1 MAAKAPD
8 FTNWEDRHPR
18 PAEKPPRRIRPNAF
32 ARMARFACLHPLTVI
47 GLWIALVIPA
57 FVLAAM
63 TFRVELQEAYLVA
76 TDPVLADEQSRLN
89 AEFPEPSESIVAVI
103 DSKDPALARG
113 GAERMAARMAEQT
126 TVFRNVFAPGTGR
139 FFEDNGVLYLSEE
152 AVTDMVNR
160 IGRSAPLFQAL
171 ATSPNLTGLAV
182 LADQVAKAIA
192 EGRSPEG
199 LTGLF
204 ADASR
209 TVQAQLAG
217 TRRDLDWLSLIEHG
231 VTIES
236 NRWYVVGYPVATAD
250 ADPMRH
256 AVEEARRLADLLVE
270 ELDGRVSVA
279 LTGRPVLRALSP
291 PVNIRVLLLP
301 ALLSSIVLLVIL
313 GFGLSRF
320 GAVMIV
326 LLTAAIALVIVTALA
341 LAAVGYFDRV
351 GLTFPVLFTALFG
364 LAAIGLILR
373 AEEAEH
379 DGIGKRAALMLAAQA
394 LGLPLLVWLAGISLL
409 GLVLIG
415 SQFLALQKLMIILAI
430 MSAVIFL
437 ATMTLLPAFLSLTR
451 PLSLDPADEED
462 DRGHWL
468 DGLLSHPT
476 SYAWWA
482 LRRGLAA
489 TLIAVSV
496 LCAMLV
502 PAFHF
507 ESPSAVARNGNS
519 PPERLFRELSA
530 REPSLLAS
538 GQILAEPG
546 DPTRALVRRL
556 ASLPE
561 VEGVRWVEAFLP
573 SGEADKRAILAKLQG
588 VFPRNTNAVEDVPD
602 DVLRAE
608 FAKLQDG
615 LRRIA
620 SEPAAPPELA
630 RAANELRR
638 SLLLLDNDGTAP
650 ASALRQLERT
660 FFVRLQLLLDR
671 IDRLTRLEPLTIERL
686 DPAIYRQYVSRDGL
700 WRIEVQPRRPDDIE
714 AFAAALRRVTPQ
726 VAGAAL
732 VEADRLAV
740 MRAAMPFFIGA
751 IPLIVVIVPLVLFRN
766 LRKAARIWLPVFTTT
781 LLGLGTAAMMGIHLY
796 PESLAVFVLLVAFT
810 LGAAILAE
818 SWYGAQAPG
827 QPPILSS
834 RPRALL
840 LSACL
845 VLAAFAPLVLSPLPA
860 VQQFGRLLLVAIG
873 LSLLGF
879 YILVPQ
885 LRVWTAPRRRRKAEE
900 EDEDED

>member
-1 MAAKAPD
+1 LAGRAQNFMS
-8 FTNWEDRHPR
+8 WEDRHAP
-18 PAEKPPRRIRPNAF
+18 PAEKPRRRIRPNIF
-32 ARMARFACLHPLTVI
+32 ARIARFACRHPLAVI

-76 TDPVLADEQSRLN
+76 ADPILANEQSRLN

-103 DSKDPALARG
+103 ESKDPALARG
-113 GAERMAARMAEQT
+113 GAERMAARMAEET
-126 TVFRNVFAPGTGR
+126 TVFRNVFSPGTGR
-139 FFEDNGVLYLSEE
+139 FFDDNGVLYLSEG
-152 AVTDMVNR
+152 AVTNMVSR
-160 IGRSAPLFQAL
+160 IERSAPLFQAL

-204 ADASR
+204 ADATR

-217 TRRDLDWLSLIEHG
+217 QRRDLDWLSLIEHG

-236 NRWYVVGYPVATAD
+236 DRWYVVGYPVATTD

-256 AVEEARRLADLLVE
+256 AVEEARRLADLLVTE
-270 ELDGRVSVA
+270 FDGRVSVA

-291 PVNIRVLLLP
+291 PINIRVLLLP
-301 ALLSSIVLLVIL
+301 ALLSSVVLLVIL

-320 GAVMIV
+320 GLVMIV
-326 LLTAAIALVIVTALA
+326 LLVTAITLVIVTALA
-341 LAAVGYFDRV
+341 LAVIGYFDRV
-351 GLTFPVLFTALFG
+351 SLTFPVLFVALIG

-373 AEEAEH
+373 AEEAEY
-379 DGIGKRAALMLAAQA
+379 DGIGKRAALMLTAQA
-394 LGLPLLVWLAGISLL
+394 LGWPLFIWLL
-409 GLVLIG
+409 GVSLIG
-415 SQFLALQKLMIILAI
+415 LALVGSPFLALKKLTIILAI

-437 ATMTLLPAFLSLTR
+437 AVLTLLPALLSLMR
-451 PLSLDPADEED
+451 PLILDPSDEED
-462 DRGHWL
+462 NRGHWV
-468 DGLLSHPT
+468 DGLVSRPA
-476 SYAWWA
+476 SYGWWA

-502 PAFHF
+502 PAFRF
-507 ESPSAVARNGNS
+507 ESPSGVARNGNS
-519 PPERLFRELSA
+519 PAERLFRELSA
-530 REPSLLAS
+530 RELSLLAS

-546 DPTRALVRRL
+546 ESARSLVRRL
-556 ASLPE
+556 AALPE
-561 VEGVRWVEAFLP
+561 VESVRWVEAFLP
-573 SGEADKRAILAKLQG
+573 PGEAAKRAILARLEG
-588 VFPRNTNAVEDVPD
+588 VFPRNTNAVEDLPD
-602 DVLRAE
+602 DLLRAQ
-608 FAKLQDG
+608 FAQLLDG
-615 LRRIA
+615 LRRIGA
-620 SEPAAPPELA
+620 EPAAPRDLA

-638 SLLLLDNDGTAP
+638 SLLLLDNNGTAP

-671 IDRLTRLEPLTIERL
+671 IDRLSRLEPLTVERL
-686 DPAIYRQYVSRDGL
+686 DPAIYRQYVSREGL

-714 AFAAALRRVTPQ
+714 AFAAAVRGVTPE

-732 VEADRLAV
+732 IEADRLAV
-740 MRAAMPFFIGA
+740 MRAAMPLFLGA
-751 IPLIVVIVPLVLFRN
+751 FPLIVAIMPLLLFRN

-781 LLGLGTAAMMGIHLY
+781 LLGLGIAAMMGIHLY
-796 PESLAVFVLLVAFT
+796 PESLAIFILLVGFT

-818 SWYGAQAPG
+818 SWYGAQAAHQSPAV
-827 QPPILSS
+827 SS

-845 VLAAFAPLVLSPLPA
+845 VLAAFAPLVSSPLPA
-860 VQQFGRLLLVAIG
+860 VQQFGRLLLVAVC

-879 YILVPQ
+879 FILLPQ
-885 LRVWTAPRRRRKAEE
+885 LRVWTAPRRKRRAED
-900 EDEDED
+900 DEAY

>member
-1 MAAKAPD
+1 M
-8 FTNWEDRHPR
+8 TWEDRHPPPADR
-18 PAEKPPRRIRPNAF
+18 PRRRIRPNIF
-32 ARMARFACLHPLTVI
+32 ARIARFSCRYPLTVI

-63 TFRVELQEAYLVA
+63 SFRVELQETYLVTA
-76 TDPVLADEQSRLN
+76 DPILANGQSQLN

-103 DSKDPALARG
+103 DSKDPVLARG
-113 GAERMAARMAEQT
+113 GAERMAARMAEET
-126 TVFRNVFAPGTGR
+126 TVFRNVFSPGTGR
-139 FFEDNGVLYLSEE
+139 FFEDNGVLYLSER
-152 AVTDMVNR
+152 AVTNMANR
-160 IGRSAPLFQAL
+160 IESSAPLFQAL

-182 LADQVAKAIA
+182 LADQIAKTIA

-199 LTGLF
+199 VTGLF

-217 TRRDLDWLSLIEHG
+217 NRRDLDWLSLIQHG

-236 NRWYVVGYPVATAD
+236 TRWYVVGYPAATTD

-256 AVEEARRLADLLVE
+256 AVEESRRLADLLVAE
-270 ELDGRVSVA
+270 FDGRVSVA
-279 LTGRPVLRALSP
+279 LTGRPVLRAMSP
-291 PVNIRVLLLP
+291 PVNVRALLLP
-301 ALLSSIVLLVIL
+301 ALLSSIVVLVML

-320 GAVMIV
+320 GLVVTV
-326 LLTAAIALVIVTALA
+326 LLVAAITIVIVTALSIA
-341 LAAVGYFDRV
+341 VVGYFDRV
-351 GLTFPVLFTALFG
+351 SLTFPVLFVALIG
-364 LAAIGLILR
+364 LASIGLILR
-373 AEEAEH
+373 AEEAEY
-379 DGIGKRAALMLAAQA
+379 DGIGKRSALMLATQA
-394 LGLPLLVWLAGISLL
+394 LGLPLLIWLAGVSLI
-409 GLVLIG
+409 GLALIG
-415 SQFLALQKLMIILAI
+415 SQFVALKKLSMILAI
-430 MSAVIFL
+430 MSGVVFPAVL
-437 ATMTLLPAFLSLTR
+437 TLLPALLSLMR
-451 PLSLDPADEED
+451 PVSLDPADGED

-468 DGLLSHPT
+468 DGLVSRPA
-476 SYAWWA
+476 SYGWWA

-507 ESPSAVARNGNS
+507 ESPSAVGRDGNT
-519 PPERLFRELSA
+519 PAERLFRELSA

-546 DPTRALVRRL
+546 EPARSLVRRL
-556 ASLPE
+556 AALPE

-573 SGEADKRAILAKLQG
+573 SGEATKRAILAKLQG
-588 VFPRNTNAVEDVPD
+588 VFPRNTNAVADISDEL
-602 DVLRAE
+602 LRAE

-620 SEPAAPPELA
+620 AEPAAPQELA

-638 SLLLLDNDGTAP
+638 SLLLLDNNGTVP
-650 ASALRQLERT
+650 VSALRELERT

-671 IDRLTRLEPLTIERL
+671 IDRLSRLEPLTIERL

-700 WRIEVQPRRPDDIE
+700 WRIEVQPRRPDDVE
-714 AFAAALRRVTPQ
+714 SFAAALRSVTPQ

-732 VEADRLAV
+732 IEADRLAV
-740 MRAAMPFFIGA
+740 MRAAMPIFLAAF
-751 IPLIVVIVPLVLFRN
+751 PLIVVIMPLLLFRN

-781 LLGLGTAAMMGIHLY
+781 LLGLGIAAVMGIHLY
-796 PESLAVFVLLVAFT
+796 PESLTVFILLIDFT

-818 SWYGAQAPG
+818 SWYGPHASG
-827 QPPILSS
+827 QLPAVSS

-840 LSACL
+840 VSACL

-860 VQQFGRLLLVAIG
+860 VQQFGKLLLFAIC
-873 LSLLGF
+873 LSLLAF
-879 YILVPQ
+879 FILLPQ
-885 LRVWTAPRRRRKAEE
+885 LRVWTAPRRKRRSEG
-900 EDEDED
+900 DEAD